1 MRPTRTEAGSTTTVD
16 EPSGAWNAM
25 DMTVKKLPPADLRRR
40 WMVPAYGQYLLGVGL
55 AWVML
60 GMLIMP
66 AGVSF
71 NPSKAFQK
79 SLILLLY
86 LPALWLIC
94 KRFARVRAELWPQ
107 ATFRVFLLLL
117 AWALLSLLWA
127 DLRRPADELG
137 RIVSVTLFVLGW
149 FVWNDPEQRRGLTL
163 LRYVTCG
170 TALCAGWFVA
180 SFLLSYHNGERI
192 VGDGVVAT
200 ANYAAAVMGVAT
212 VWAVQLAPPSA
223 RWNAVRWVA
232 VALLLG
238 FVALTDTRSVWLAL
252 ALCIALSPLWSRRL
266 AAKVGAVLVLLG
278 GAALALFLPSPLGSR
293 GMSLRPQIFEDAVAL
308 IRTHPW
314 LGLGQGTPFQLEVN
328 GQYFTHSHN
337 LFTQA
342 AIELGLPG
350 LLLTL
355 VLWLLIG
362 WQGWRQ
368 RALPQGR
375 LLLSTWIFA
384 SVVLQFD
391 MPQLLDSPRPGW
403 LLIWL
408 PLGLAL
414 GLGARA
420 HATARRPE
428 PLH

>member
-1 MRPTRTEAGSTTTVD
+1 MRPTRTEAGSTTAVD
-16 EPSGAWNAM
+16 ELSGALNDM
-25 DMTVKKLPPADLRRR
+25 DMTVKKRPFAALRHR
-40 WMVPAYGQYLLGVGL
+40 WIAPAYGQYLLGIGL

-79 SLILLLY
+79 SLIVLLY
-86 LPALWLIC
+86 LPALWLVF
-94 KRFARVRAELWPQ
+94 KRFTLIRRELWPQ
-107 ATFRVFLLLL
+107 TTFRVFLALLV
-117 AWALLSLLWA
+117 WAVLSLLWA

-149 FVWNDPEQRRGLTL
+149 FVWNDPAQRRGMTL

-170 TALCAGWFVA
+170 TALCAGWFVV

-200 ANYAAAVMGVAT
+200 ANYAAAVMGVAC
-212 VWAVQLAPPSA
+212 VWAVQLESPSP
-223 RWNAVRWVA
+223 RWNAARWGA
-232 VALLLG
+232 VVLLLG

-252 ALCIALSPLWSRRL
+252 ALCVALSPLWSRRL

-278 GAALALFLPSPLGSR
+278 AAAVALFLPSPLGSR
-293 GMSLRPQIFEDAVAL
+293 GMSLRPQIFEDAVAM
-308 IRTHPW
+308 IHAHPW
-314 LGLGQGTPFQLEVN
+314 LGLGQGTPFQIEVN
-328 GQYFTHSHN
+328 GQHFTHSHN

-342 AIELGLPG
+342 TIELGMPG

-355 VLWLLIG
+355 TLWLLIG

-414 GLGARA
+414 GLGAVGRA
-420 HATARRPE
+420 AASTPE
-428 PLH
+428 PVH